1 MIIFFPINRISYIT
15 LKIAEKLSSFKKI
28 DKKKLKNLTE
38 FISIAFN
45 QSPAV
50 LFHFMGL
57 SEKTTPL
64 NSISVVLHKLTK
76 FIS

>member
-45 QSPAV
+45 Q
-50 LFHFMGL
+50 
-57 SEKTTPL
+57 
-64 NSISVVLHKLTK
+64 
-76 FIS
+76 